1 MTGRLPVSRR
11 ARAVLAGMA
20 LAAGLLPLAQ
30 AASFPC
36 DKARSAVERR
46 VCASAELSD
55 LDEYLGRYHEGARHG
70 FGHAQRCYTDDQRLW
85 LRTVRDACRDDAC
98 LKQAYLERLA
108 VLHAIQPGATRLR
121 VLELP
126 RVPPLVWIVAPAADQ
141 VAAPRN
147 QATRP
152 FVARGRIVDDVVNG
166 DGHVL
171 QIDAKG
177 RIVIQSLML
186 LEQPTAD
193 ALAALARLPG
203 AVFEVRGRID
213 AQATAAKAFA
223 AGHCAYVYRVS
234 P

>member
-1 MTGRLPVSRR
+1 MTGPLRVSRR
-11 ARAVLAGMA
+11 VRAVLAGMT
-20 LAAGLLPLAQ
+20 LAAGLLPLAHP
-30 AASFPC
+30 ASFPC
-36 DKARSAVERR
+36 DKAASAVERR
-46 VCASAELSD
+46 VCASAELSE
-55 LDEYLGRYHEGARHG
+55 LDEYLGRYPAGAQG
-70 FGHAQRCYTDDQRLW
+70 EFGHAQRCYTDDQRVW
-85 LRTVRDACRDDAC
+85 LRTVRDACRDEAC
-98 LKQAYLERLA
+98 LGQAYLERLA

-141 VAAPRN
+141 VAAPRDR
-147 QATRP
+147 ATRP
-152 FVARGRIVDDVVNG
+152 FWARGRIVDEVVTG
-166 DGHVL
+166 DGYVL
-171 QIDAKG
+171 RTDAKG

-213 AQATAAKAFA
+213 AQDRAGRALS